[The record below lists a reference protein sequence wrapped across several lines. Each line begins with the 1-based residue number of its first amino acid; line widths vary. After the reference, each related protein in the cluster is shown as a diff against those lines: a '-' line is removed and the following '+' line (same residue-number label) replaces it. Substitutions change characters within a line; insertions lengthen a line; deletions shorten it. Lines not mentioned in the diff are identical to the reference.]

1 MEILKPTLLPRVREG
16 YYAPFL
22 RYRKFLAEN
31 KALLAQ
37 TIRDNYQS
45 PAYFQA
51 VFESLPTAYCTYI
64 PTYRLYVPVCTYV
77 HL

>member
-64 PTYRLYVPVCTYV
+64 QTVCTYV